1 MDRRKLQRMILCI
14 AILLLTLVLGSLLL
28 NGAWRIVYR
37 EDARKLGALAAEYPE
52 EEAALAAVF
61 NGASAGSGTDPDAGS
76 NADSD
81 ASPSEDPAPSQIGND
96 TLAEDLRLFDKYG
109 YTLSDSIRSGTL
121 WRYALAGAALFTAAI
136 VLVILVLLKSAA
148 ESKKYRKKIVRL
160 EENLEETR
168 RHFELTERKLRR
180 EEQNTK
186 SLVTDISHQLKT
198 PLASLKMSYE
208 LADSPE
214 LTAEEHAEFTR
225 KEREEVSRMESLLG
239 VFSQLTRLE
248 SGMIQIRP
256 ENSSLKK
263 TISEAVGSIYM
274 KAFEKGIDIS
284 LEEFPDVMIPHDPRW
299 TAEVILNILDN
310 AVKYSPSGTAVSI
323 RVSAL
328 ASYMMVEIS
337 DQGIGIPASDIQN
350 IFKRFYRG
358 SAPEVKSADGSG
370 VGLYL
375 ARRILEEQGGTI
387 CVKTGTDGGSTFA
400 LTLPK

>member
-1 MDRRKLQRMILCI
+1 MKILVNRKIKRLFLYVLLAVAIFTVASILMICLGLKNI
-14 AILLLTLVLGSLLL
+14 ALYVAI
-28 NGAWRIVYR
+28 
-37 EDARKLGALAAEYPE
+37 
-52 EEAALAAVF
+52 AAVLMVLIICAVLYWYF
-61 NGASAGSGTDPDAGS
+61 RDQSKTMNEAIEQIREYISGNQ
-76 NADSD
+76 NARIECDD
-81 ASPSEDPAPSQIGND
+81 EG
-96 TLAEDLRLFDKYG
+96 DLYRLFHE
-109 YTLSDSIRSGTL
+109 
-121 WRYALAGAALFTAAI
+121 
-136 VLVILVLLKSAA
+136 V
-148 ESKKYRKKIVRL
+148 
-160 EENLEETR
+160 N
-168 RHFELTERKLRR
+168 
-180 EEQNTK
+180 
-186 SLVTDISHQLKT
+186 SLVTILNAHAENEGRAKAFMKDTISDISHQLKT

>member
-1 MDRRKLQRMILCI
+1 MPEVIARRQFDPLYIWLDT
-14 AILLLTLVLGSLLL
+14 AFLVLFAALLLFRKKYMTVIVGLVFGVIYMIVDYGIFHLLCHSREIFNGYSLFWVLLWMSMSYGFTNFAWIWLWISKDRNLFEWSLLIL
-28 NGAWRIVYR
+28 AWWLCCPMLAETFSYGAPPVIIQRTTGAYHGYMALILFVGY
-37 EDARKLGALAAEYPE
+37 LGA
-52 EEAALAAVF
+52 
-61 NGASAGSGTDPDAGS
+61 
-76 NADSD
+76 
-81 ASPSEDPAPSQIGND
+81 
-96 TLAEDLRLFDKYG
+96 
-109 YTLSDSIRSGTL
+109 
-121 WRYALAGAALFTAAI
+121 I
-136 VLVILVLLKSAA
+136 VWNI
-148 ESKKYRKKIVRL
+148 
-160 EENLEETR
+160 
-168 RHFELTERKLRR
+168 
-180 EEQNTK
+180 
-186 SLVTDISHQLKT
+186 
-198 PLASLKMSYE
+198 
-208 LADSPE
+208 
-214 LTAEEHAEFTR
+214 TR

-284 LEEFPDVMIPHDPRW
+284 LEEFPDVTIPHDPRW

-358 SAPEVKSADGSG
+358 SAPEIKSADGSG